1 MPLSAV
7 QLAEKQLAAYN
18 SHDLDL
24 FCSCFSDDVEVQ
36 LLINDEVLFRGMTT
50 FREIYAER
58 FSHPNLHAK
67 LLNRIA
73 VGRVVIDEEEVTG
86 LGDGVLHVL
95 AIYEVVQGLIN
106 KVRFERAT
114 NK

>member
-1 MPLSAV
+1 MTLSAV

-24 FCSCFSDDVEVQ
+24 FCSCFSDDVEVE
-36 LLINDEVLFRGMTT
+36 LLIDGEVLFRGMAA
-50 FREIYAER
+50 FRKAYADR